1 MESAPEGTNA
11 LLALSHFRAS
21 RNRLVGCASSVT
33 IAFLSRG
40 NCTVFPPFSCLFV
53 EIGPGIIVAAIPR
66 IKKIRPP
73 SGESLDRMGKHQY
86 NMYVR
91 LKVRALDTP
100 SGCYP

>member
-1 MESAPEGTNA
+1 M
-11 LLALSHFRAS
+11 
-21 RNRLVGCASSVT
+21 
-33 IAFLSRG
+33 
-40 NCTVFPPFSCLFV
+40 
-53 EIGPGIIVAAIPR
+53 
-66 IKKIRPP
+66 PP